1 MKKVLS
7 MLLMISLATFMSC
20 KGEQGD
26 TGPAGPAG
34 QNGQNGQDGNAN
46 IKTFTTTVSSSNWV
60 EILDDYSEA
69 QVNVPII
76 TSDIVNSGL
85 VMVYMQSGSSWTA
98 WPYAVAFDTYT
109 EAFSFTFATGSVT
122 LRDISND
129 NIPIEPTGPLRVIAA
144 TADGM
149 VRYPDLDWY
158 NYEAVMNAL
167 QLAD

>member
-1 MKKVLS
+1 M
-7 MLLMISLATFMSC
+7 AC

-26 TGPAGPAG
+26 AGPAGPAG

-46 IKTFTTTVSSSNWV
+46 VKTYTTTVSSSNWV
-60 EILDDYSEA
+60 EIQDDWSEA
-69 QVNVPII
+69 QISVPII
-76 TSDIVNSGL
+76 TSDIANNGL
-85 VMVYMQSGSSWTA
+85 VMVYMQSGGVWNA
-98 WPYAVAFDTYT
+98 WPFTVAFVSYT
-109 EAFSFTFATGSVT
+109 EAFSYEFVTGSVT

-149 VRYPDLDWY
+149 VRYKDLDWY
-158 NYEAVMNAL
+158 NYEAVAQAL